1 MEFRILGPLEVAER
15 GTRLELGRGKE
26 RSVLAILLLH
36 ANEVV
41 SGERLIDELWR
52 EQPPATAAK
61 TVQVYVSRLRKALAG
76 AGSHNG
82 PDGVLL
88 TRGGGYVLRVEPGQL
103 DAESFQQGLVEGER
117 LLAAG
122 AAQEASETLR
132 RALALWRGPALAD
145 FTYEA
150 FAELE
155 TARLEE
161 LRLVAVEQRIA
172 ADLVLGRHTAVVAE
186 LETLVAR
193 HPLRE
198 RFWEQLMLALY
209 RSGRQTEALQAFQ
222 RARRV
227 LLEDVGLEPGE
238 PLRTLEQAI
247 LAHDPTLALASST
260 TAPAAHADG
269 DVVRTPH
276 RRRPRP
282 LPAFLT
288 RHRLALVACGAVVLA
303 ASAIA
308 AASELLGGSQRA
320 RSAPPGLLAADSVG
334 RIDPRTGALV
344 ANVAV
349 PGGPARVALAG
360 AQPWVASDRSR
371 TVSTVDAR
379 KHAVSAVITPGSFP
393 TGVALG
399 EGAGWVLDGTSG
411 RLLKINPA
419 YPSEARSVT
428 IDRRRADTYLPGDRS
443 VLDNPWSLA
452 TGLGGVWVTDGSSR
466 LIRVN
471 PHTSSISAA
480 IDVGGSLNGVA
491 VGEGAIWTI
500 AGRAATVSRIDP
512 RTLRVTDRIPIVS
525 RPGAEAPYPIAI
537 AVGLGSVWVL
547 NANVATVTRI
557 DVQQRGITTTVPI
570 FVQHGPVRLAVGG
583 GAVWVA
589 NGDGTLSRINP
600 ASNVATTRAIG
611 RRLLDVA
618 AGPGGV
624 WVAAGAGSGPGSTQP
639 QGSPAGAL
647 RALPTSRCS
656 PLYSQAGDRP
666 RLLIASDLQLQGPG
680 SDVQNQMAQAIR
692 FVLAAD
698 HFRAGRYA
706 VAYQSCDDF
715 AVGASSPQTT
725 RCESNTKT
733 YANDPSVIAVI
744 GPYQSSCAVLEVP
757 IADRARPGP
766 LPVLSPSATYVGLT
780 RHWIGLAPHEPDRY
794 YPVGTRNFVRI
805 LPSDDFQAAAD
816 AMLARRLGLT
826 RIFMLKEHP
835 FPHHHDP
842 YAVGITTAFRRAA
855 QKLGI
860 AIAGDEDWSG
870 ANSSYMGLAR
880 KIKRSGADGVF
891 LGGGEPVNGGT
902 LVKDLRAELGNGVR
916 LLAPDGF
923 YTSNLA
929 DATGAA
935 GDGMTVSV
943 AGVAPQALT
952 GTGARF
958 VKDFGATLG
967 QTPQQ
972 PSVYAAQATQ
982 LLLDAIR
989 RSNATRASVNHELF
1003 TSRMHKGI
1011 LGDFAITP
1019 TGDTTTHQV
1028 TIYQLA
1034 AGTLH
1039 RMTVISVPPRLVED

>member
-1 MEFRILGPLEVAER
+1 MEFRILGSLEVTER
-15 GTRLELGRGKE
+15 GARLELGRGKE

-41 SGERLIDELWR
+41 RAESLIDELWGQ
-52 EQPPATAAK
+52 EPPATAAK
-61 TVQVYVSRLRKALAG
+61 TVQVYVSRLRKAFAG
-76 AGSHNG
+76 AGC

-103 DAESFQQGLVEGER
+103 DAQIFELGLAESER
-117 LLAAG
+117 LLAVG
-122 AAQEASETLR
+122 AADEASETLQR
-132 RALALWRGPALAD
+132 VPALWRGPALAD
-145 FTYEA
+145 FTYEP

-155 TARLEE
+155 SGRLEE
-161 LRLVAVEQRIA
+161 LWLVAVEQRIA
-172 ADLVLGRHTAVVAE
+172 ADLALGAHTAVVAE

-227 LLEDVGLEPGE
+227 LIDDVGLEPGE
-238 PLRTLEQAI
+238 PLRTLEEAI
-247 LAHDPTLALASST
+247 LAHDPTLIPASST
-260 TAPAAHADG
+260 AAPAARAD
-269 DVVRTPH
+269 DDAAHTT
-276 RRRPRP
+276 RRPRP
-282 LPAFLT
+282 RPLAAFLT
-288 RHRLALVACGAVVLA
+288 RHRLALVVCGAVVLA

-308 AASELLGGSQRA
+308 ATSELLGGSQRA
-320 RSAPPGLLAADSVG
+320 RPASPDLLPADAVG
-334 RIDPRTGALV
+334 RIDPRTGALI

-360 AQPWVASDRSR
+360 AQPWVASDRSG

-379 KHAVSAVITPGSFP
+379 KDAVSYVIAPGSFP
-393 TGVALG
+393 TSLALG

-411 RLLKINPA
+411 RLLKINLA
-419 YPSEARSVT
+419 YRSQARRVT
-428 IDRRRADTYLPGDRS
+428 IDRSRADTYLPGDRS
-443 VLDNPWSLA
+443 VVDNPWSVA

-466 LIRVN
+466 LIRVD

-480 IDVGGSLNGVA
+480 IDVGDSLNGVA

-512 RTLRVTDRIPIVS
+512 RTLRVTDRISIVS

-557 DVQQRGITTTVPI
+557 DAGERGITTTVPI
-570 FVQHGPVRLAVGG
+570 GVQRGPVRLAVGR

-589 NGDGTLSRINP
+589 NGDGTLSRIDP
-600 ASNVATTRAIG
+600 ASNAARTRAIG

-624 WVAAGAGSGPGSTQP
+624 WVAAGAGPGAGSTQP
-639 QGSPAGAL
+639 HQGSAAGAV
-647 RALPTSRCS
+647 RALPPSRCS
-656 PLYSQAGDRP
+656 PVYYQVGDRP
-666 RLLIASDLQLQGPG
+666 RLLIASDLQLQGAG
-680 SDVQNQMAQAIR
+680 SDVPNQMAQAIR

-706 VAYQSCDDF
+706 VGYQSCDDSTV
-715 AVGASSPQTT
+715 AASSPQTT
-725 RCESNTKT
+725 RCESNTMT
-733 YANDPSVIAVI
+733 YAKDPSVIAVI
-744 GPYQSSCAVLEVP
+744 GPYQSACAVEEIP

-766 LPVLSPSATYVGLT
+766 LPLISPSTTYVGLT
-780 RHWIGLAPHEPDRY
+780 RHWIGLAPGEPDRY
-794 YPVGTRNFVRI
+794 YPTGTRNFVRI

-816 AMLARRLGLT
+816 AMLARRLGLR

-835 FPHHHDP
+835 VPHQHDP
-842 YAVGITTAFRRAA
+842 YAVGITTAFRHAA
-855 QKLGI
+855 HKLGV

-870 ANSSYMGLAR
+870 ANSRYTGLAR

-902 LVKDLRAELGNGVR
+902 LVKDLRAELGSNVR

-923 YTSNLA
+923 YVPDLA

-935 GDGMTVSV
+935 GEGMTVSV
-943 AGVAPQALT
+943 PGVDPAALT
-952 GTGARF
+952 GAGARF
-958 VKDFGATLG
+958 VSRFGATLG

-982 LLLDAIR
+982 LLLDAIG

-1003 TSRMHKGI
+1003 TRQVHNGI

-1034 AGTLH
+1034 AGNL
-1039 RMTVISVPPRLVED
+1039 RRLTVISVPPRLVEN